1 MAKCGEEDEMF
12 EEWPTLTEVVER
24 TGISERTL
32 HRKIAAGELR
42 REYRRIPGRKP
53 LPVLDPEQAKELEQS
68 VLHPISANLPAKAP
82 QPDMAALLAAFNSIA
97 VPVHRKMYLSLDE
110 ASELSGLPRAYLLR
124 KVRSK
129 EIPAVKVPGWR
140 IKRADLE
147 NVSL

>member
-1 MAKCGEEDEMF
+1 MYED
-12 EEWPTLTEVVER
+12 WPALTDVVER

-53 LPVLDPEQAKELEQS
+53 LPVLDPEQAKSLEES

-82 QPDMAALLAAFNSIA
+82 QTDMAALLAAFNPAA
-97 VPVHRKMYLSLDE
+97 VPLHLKFYLSIDE
-110 ASELSGLPRAYLLR
+110 ASELSGLPKAFLLR

-129 EIPAVKVPGWR
+129 ELPAVKVPSWR
-140 IKRADLE
+140 IKRVDLE
-147 NVSL
+147 SFSL